1 VVEHRQE
8 ILAALKAHQV
18 IVVVSDTGSGKTT
31 QLPKM
36 VAEAMGPEG
45 GRIGCTQ
52 PRRIAAASV
61 SKRVAEEL
69 AVPLGG
75 YVGYQVR
82 FEEKLSRET
91 RIKFMTDGILL
102 AETQGDP
109 LLRQYQ
115 VLILDEAHERSL
127 NIDFLLGYLKRLL
140 EKRKDLKLVISSAT
154 LDAGSFAAFFTTD
167 GKPSPVI
174 EAPGRMF
181 PVAEFFL
188 PPNDDEDLPQHVA
201 RAVDMLSGLD
211 PHSAYLVAEEY
222 QELKEGTTGQFGGL
236 GIEVTMENGFIK
248 VVSPIDDTP
257 AQKAG
262 IKTGDLIIKIDDKP
276 VKGMSLTDSVKMMR
290 GEPGSKIVLT
300 IVREGLEAP
309 LKLTL
314 SRDIIKVKSVKSRV
328 LEKGY
333 GYVRISSFQSGTG
346 DALKDAL
353 AALKKEN
360 GGNLKGLVLDLRN
373 NPGGVLNAAVEVSDA
388 FLKSGLIVYTEG
400 RIENSEMRFNAAPD
414 DLINGAP
421 IVVLI
426 NAGSASASE
435 IVAGALQD
443 QKRAVIMGEKSFG
456 KGSVQTILPTSN
468 GAAVK
473 LTTARYYTP
482 SGRSIQAEGIEP
494 DVTLARVKLETLDK
508 VDFTPVKE
516 ADLSHHLQNGKGA
529 ENKKKEASDN
539 NKAILDVEDYSLH
552 EALNLLKGIS
562 IMKK

>member
-1 VVEHRQE
+1 MLKKKAVFILSLGIMLGVFIGICGSVFAEKGNTEVAADTETLPYEDLRTFTEIFGRIKRDYVEP
-8 ILAALKAHQV
+8 
-18 IVVVSDTGSGKTT
+18 VSDK
-31 QLPKM
+31 K
-36 VAEAMGPEG
+36 
-45 GRIGCTQ
+45 
-52 PRRIAAASV
+52 
-61 SKRVAEEL
+61 
-69 AVPLGG
+69 
-75 YVGYQVR
+75 
-82 FEEKLSRET
+82 
-91 RIKFMTDGILL
+91 
-102 AETQGDP
+102 
-109 LLRQYQ
+109 
-115 VLILDEAHERSL
+115 
-127 NIDFLLGYLKRLL
+127 LL
-140 EKRKDLKLVISSAT
+140 EYAIR
-154 LDAGSFAAFFTTD
+154 G
-167 GKPSPVI
+167 
-174 EAPGRMF
+174 
-181 PVAEFFL
+181 
-188 PPNDDEDLPQHVA
+188 
-201 RAVDMLSGLD
+201 MLSGLD

-262 IKTGDLIIKIDDKP
+262 IKTGDLIIKLDEKP
-276 VKGMSLTDSVKMMR
+276 VKGMSLTDAVKLMR

-314 SRDIIKVKSVKSRV
+314 ARDIIKVKSVKSRI

-346 DALKDAL
+346 EGLKEAIS
-353 AALKKEN
+353 ALKKEN
-360 GGNLKGLVLDLRN
+360 GGALKGLVLDLRN

-388 FLKSGLIVYTEG
+388 FLRSGLIVYTEG
-400 RIENSEMRFNAAPD
+400 RIENSEMRFNATPD
-414 DLINGAP
+414 DLIEDAP

-426 NAGSASASE
+426 NGGSASASE

-473 LTTARYYTP
+473 LTTARYFTP

-494 DVTLARVKLETLDK
+494 DIALGRVKLETLDK
-508 VDFTPVKE
+508 ADSLSIKE
-516 ADLSHHLQNGKGA
+516 ADLSGHLQNANSAAKG
-529 ENKKKEASDN
+529 KKEEADSGDK
-539 NKAILDVEDYSLH
+539 NKDTDKKDGDKKEKSDVEDYSLH

-562 IMKK
+562 IIKK

>member
-1 VVEHRQE
+1 MLKKKAIFILSLGIMLGVFISICGSVFAERNNGEVAVDSEALPYEDLRTFTE
-8 ILAALKAHQV
+8 IF
-18 IVVVSDTGSGKTT
+18 
-31 QLPKM
+31 
-36 VAEAMGPEG
+36 
-45 GRIGCTQ
+45 GRI
-52 PRRIAAASV
+52 
-61 SKRVAEEL
+61 KRD
-69 AVPLGG
+69 
-75 YVGYQVR
+75 YVEPVTDK
-82 FEEKLSRET
+82 KLYE
-91 RIKFMTDGILL
+91 
-102 AETQGDP
+102 
-109 LLRQYQ
+109 
-115 VLILDEAHERSL
+115 
-127 NIDFLLGYLKRLL
+127 
-140 EKRKDLKLVISSAT
+140 
-154 LDAGSFAAFFTTD
+154 DAIRG
-167 GKPSPVI
+167 
-174 EAPGRMF
+174 
-181 PVAEFFL
+181 
-188 PPNDDEDLPQHVA
+188 
-201 RAVDMLSGLD
+201 MLSGLD

-262 IKTGDLIIKIDDKP
+262 IKTGDLIIKLDDKP
-276 VKGMSLTDSVKMMR
+276 VKGMTLTDAVKLMR

-300 IVREGLEAP
+300 IVREGAEAP
-309 LKLTL
+309 LKMTL
-314 SRDIIKVKSVKSRV
+314 ARDIIKVKSVKSRI

-346 DALKDAL
+346 DSLKEAL

-360 GGNLKGLVLDLRN
+360 GGPLKGLVLDLRN

-388 FLKSGLIVYTEG
+388 FIKSGLIVYTEG

-414 DLINGAP
+414 DLIDGAP

-426 NAGSASASE
+426 NGGSASASE

-494 DVTLARVKLETLDK
+494 DILLERVKLETLDK
-508 VDFTPVKE
+508 ADFIGIKE
-516 ADLSHHLQNGKGA
+516 SDLSGHLQNGNGTSKD
-529 ENKKKEASDN
+529 KKEVFDKQKEKDN
-539 NKAILDVEDYSLH
+539 KQDQEDYSLH

-562 IMKK
+562 IIKK

>member
-1 VVEHRQE
+1 MLKKKNIFILSSGIMLGVFMGLCGSVFADKDNGSLATDAETPLPFEDLRTFTEIFGRIKRDYVEP
-8 ILAALKAHQV
+8 
-18 IVVVSDTGSGKTT
+18 VSDK
-31 QLPKM
+31 K
-36 VAEAMGPEG
+36 
-45 GRIGCTQ
+45 
-52 PRRIAAASV
+52 
-61 SKRVAEEL
+61 
-69 AVPLGG
+69 
-75 YVGYQVR
+75 
-82 FEEKLSRET
+82 
-91 RIKFMTDGILL
+91 
-102 AETQGDP
+102 
-109 LLRQYQ
+109 
-115 VLILDEAHERSL
+115 
-127 NIDFLLGYLKRLL
+127 LL
-140 EKRKDLKLVISSAT
+140 E
-154 LDAGSFAAFFTTD
+154 DAIRG
-167 GKPSPVI
+167 
-174 EAPGRMF
+174 
-181 PVAEFFL
+181 
-188 PPNDDEDLPQHVA
+188 
-201 RAVDMLSGLD
+201 MLSGLD

-257 AQKAG
+257 AQRAG
-262 IKTGDLIIKIDDKP
+262 IKTGDLIVRLDDKP
-276 VKGMSLTDSVKMMR
+276 VKGMTLTDAVKMMR
-290 GEPGSKIVLT
+290 GKPGSKIVLT
-300 IVREGLEAP
+300 IVREGMEAP
-309 LKLTL
+309 LKLTVA
-314 SRDIIKVKSVKSRV
+314 RDIIKVKSVKNKL

-346 DALKDAL
+346 DSLKEAL
-353 AALKKEN
+353 ATLKKEN
-360 GGNLKGLVLDLRN
+360 AGNLKGLVLDLRN

-414 DLINGAP
+414 DLIEGAP
-421 IVVLI
+421 LVVLI

-494 DVTLARVKLETLDK
+494 DIALAHVKLESIDQA
-508 VDFTPVKE
+508 DFKPVKE
-516 ADLSHHLQNGKGA
+516 ADLSGHLQNGKKTADELNEGDA
-529 ENKKKEASDN
+529 AVKEGQGVDM
-539 NKAILDVEDYSLH
+539 KDYALY